1 MINLTFIRHTSVD
14 VPPGVCYGQTDVP
27 LAPSF
32 PEEALI
38 VKDGLAGIHFD
49 EIYCSPLSRCVRL
62 AEYCGFTTPKFDKRL
77 MEMNFGEW
85 EMIRY
90 DKITDP
96 RLQEWYLFN
105 NVIDLSAFCLNLKN
119 AIILREQKSQS
130 SHTAAS

>member
-1 MINLTFIRHTSVD
+1 
-14 VPPGVCYGQTDVP
+14 
-27 LAPSF
+27 
-32 PEEALI
+32 
-38 VKDGLAGIHFD
+38 
-49 EIYCSPLSRCVRL
+49 
-62 AEYCGFTTPKFDKRL
+62 

-85 EMIRY
+85 EMMRY

-96 RLQEWYLFN
+96 RLQEWYADFMNVTLQEESHLFN